1 MQHRPDQTRNTFPLH
16 TAGVDEAG
24 RGPLAGPVVA
34 AAVILDPENPIQG
47 LDDSKKLSE
56 KRREKLEQEIMQK
69 ALAWAL
75 GRAEASEIDRI
86 NILQASLLA
95 MQRAVE
101 ALAISPVHAL
111 VDGNRSPQLTC
122 TVDAIVKGDSLHAC
136 ISAASI
142 LAKQSRDREMKELD
156 QKYPEYGFAI
166 HKGYPTRAHIE
177 SLERHGVCAIHRL
190 TFAPVRKI
198 LQSSR

>member
-156 QKYPEYGFAI
+156 LKYPEYGFAI

>member
-101 ALAISPVHAL
+101 ALEISPVHAL

-156 QKYPEYGFAI
+156 LKYPEYGFAI

>member
-101 ALAISPVHAL
+101 ALEISPVHAL